1 MYTGLSFGFVK
12 LYVNT
17 MSLSLTVPIIY
28 QYHILGH
35 VEIKIKDLP
44 ASGSNTWWSLYKIDG
59 KVQKKDRGEV
69 HLIQH
74 LYIRAGKVIQ
84 HTR

>member
-1 MYTGLSFGFVK
+1 MK
-12 LYVNT
+12 KRRNT
-17 MSLSLTVPIIY
+17 APEFKALDPNIL
-28 QYHILGH
+28 LGH
-35 VEIKIKDLP
+35 VEIKIRDLP

-59 KVQKKDRGEV
+59 KVQKKGRGEV

-74 LYIRAGKVIQ
+74 LYIRAGKLMQ